1 MHSGHDRNS
10 KDRGDDVLHR
20 GLLVRGWTK
29 RPYCGAKHEGRTLD
43 PWRSKTRICTQGAML
58 TTTQTSMVLDMN
70 AIEQARW
77 SVVVP
82 RDLDKDLRVY
92 LAENGMRKGDLS
104 KFIEEAVRW
113 RLFSQTVAQAREG
126 FQEMEPVAAQAL
138 IDEAIAA
145 VRTGPPTP
153 SPTPQ

>member
-1 MHSGHDRNS
+1 
-10 KDRGDDVLHR
+10 
-20 GLLVRGWTK
+20 
-29 RPYCGAKHEGRTLD
+29 
-43 PWRSKTRICTQGAML
+43 ML
-58 TTTQTSMVLDMN
+58 TTTQTSKVLDMN

-82 RDLDKDLRVY
+82 RDLDRDLRVY

-113 RLFSQTVAQAREG
+113 RLFSQTIAQAREG
-126 FQEMEPVAAQAL
+126 FQDMEPVAAQAL

-153 SPTPQ
+153 SPMPQ